1 MSSGNLQEKFW
12 GNADIMEKLVTYLDV
27 HCHLNLLKSKI
38 GFTLTFLEVEE
49 SDHLAIWKK
58 MIIRTLPDFT
68 GQDAPIGKMARF
80 EETRAQVL
88 PLVALLNLMKDPTQH
103 TLKLLH
109 LICERSDMFRLRE
122 YIYFTMI
129 QLSCPC
135 TESSNRVASLTF
147 LLLEDVDQG
156 LKVPLQQEI
165 VEIAVNDEI
174 VAIFEDEEIG
184 RMLLKAFFARATRQN
199 RKMTRM
205 RLRRVGCPT
214 KESAAALFALIGIN
228 HTSNR
233 DVV

>member
-88 PLVALLNLMKDPTQH
+88 PLVALLKMMEDPTQQ
-103 TLKLLH
+103 TLSLLH
-109 LICERSDMFRLRE
+109 HICEKSSMIQSE
-122 YIYFTMI
+122 YPLLCPPISMI

-135 TESSNRVASLTF
+135 GSPHRVAPRPF
-147 LLLEDVDQG
+147 LLLELVETRDAPFWTTFSTAD
-156 LKVPLQQEI
+156 KDAPLQEI
-165 VEIAVNDEI
+165 SEIEKFWLHFRI
-174 VAIFEDEEIG
+174 VLSSTDRGFPSCIQ
-184 RMLLKAFFARATRQN
+184 KQN
-199 RKMTRM
+199 KVYRF
-205 RLRRVGCPT
+205 L
-214 KESAAALFALIGIN
+214 E
-228 HTSNR
+228 
-233 DVV
+233 

>member
-68 GQDAPIGKMARF
+68 GQDALICKIARF

-109 LICERSDMFRLRE
+109 FICERSDMVSLYMRE
-122 YIYFTMI
+122 MGYNWDTMI

-135 TESSNRVASLTF
+135 VESSHRVTSLTF

-156 LKVPLQQEI
+156 LKLPLQQEI
-165 VEIAVNDEI
+165 VEIAEIDEI
-174 VAIFEDEEIG
+174 DAIFDYKEIG
-184 RMLLKAFFARATRQN
+184 RMLLKVFFARATRQN

-228 HTSNR
+228 HTSN
-233 DVV
+233 